1 MFLIKFTNLST
12 VCFGV
17 LGPLNLSFSKMAL
30 FNEDPCVKEGGQ
42 CLEEGLCPEGKLA
55 SRGLCP
61 EQQKRGVEC
70 CNGGE

>member
-1 MFLIKFTNLST
+1 
-12 VCFGV
+12 
-17 LGPLNLSFSKMAL
+17 MAL